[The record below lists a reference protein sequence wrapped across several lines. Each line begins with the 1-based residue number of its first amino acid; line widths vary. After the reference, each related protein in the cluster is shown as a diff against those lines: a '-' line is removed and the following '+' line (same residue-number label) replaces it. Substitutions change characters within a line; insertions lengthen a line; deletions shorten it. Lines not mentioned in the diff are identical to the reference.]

1 MAMNATSS
9 SMRTIRVGLIGAG
22 NWALHGHLPVL
33 TLLPEYEITAIQ
45 SRRREAAECAATRFK
60 IPHIFETAE
69 QVAGHPDVDLVVVL
83 TTAPQHADGVRTALA
98 AGKDVY
104 SEWPLS
110 TGTALSKSLVELAQN
125 SGKRHVV
132 GLQRRLS
139 ATNRYARDQI
149 ANGYVGKLR
158 SVRMHVSMNYF
169 QAKLPKALSWTAP
182 PENFSSMMAIYAGHF
197 LDALFAV
204 VGRPADLTALTV
216 NQFSEI
222 TIIETGEKIKTTNPD
237 EVVVTG
243 TLVGGGVFTA
253 HLEGGKRNG
262 SGVQI
267 EITGDEGDLQITNT
281 SAFGGVG
288 DDYVIKGAHG
298 DNLPLEVLSV
308 PDSYDWL
315 PPSELPSAVLELAN
329 LYAAYA
335 RDVSTG
341 TYLAP
346 TFADAIKMHTI
357 IDLIEQSSRTGRRV
371 DVPQGLP
378 CNP

>member
-1 MAMNATSS
+1 MTVNATSS
-9 SMRTIRVGLIGAG
+9 GIRPIRVGLIGVG
-22 NWALHGHLPVL
+22 NWAHHGHLPVL
-33 TLLPEYEITAIQ
+33 TLLPEYEIAAIQ
-45 SRRREAAECAATRFK
+45 SRRREVTETAATRFK
-60 IPHIFETAE
+60 IPHVIETAE
-69 QVAGHPDVDLVVVL
+69 QVARHPDVDLAIVL
-83 TTAPQHADGVRTALA
+83 TTAPQHEAGVRAALA

-110 TGTALSKSLVELAQN
+110 TSTELSESLVELAQN

-139 ATNRYARDQI
+139 ATNRYVRDQI

-204 VGRPADLTALTV
+204 VGQPADLTALTV

-243 TLVGGGVFTA
+243 TLVSGGVFTA
-253 HLEGGKRNG
+253 HFEGGKRNG

-267 EITGDEGDLQITNT
+267 DITGDEGDLRITNT
-281 SAFGGVG
+281 AAFGDAG
-288 DDYVIKGAHG
+288 DDFIIKGAHG
-298 DNLPLEVLSV
+298 DNLPLEVLPV
-308 PDSYDWL
+308 PDSYNWL

-329 LYAAYA
+329 LYVAYA
-335 RDVSTG
+335 RDISAG
-341 TYLAP
+341 TRLAP
-346 TFADAIKMHTI
+346 TFADAVRMHTI
-357 IDLIEQSSRTGRRV
+357 IDLIEHSSKTGSRV
-371 DVPQGLP
+371 EVP
-378 CNP
+378 

>member
-1 MAMNATSS
+1 MTNQANSTP
-9 SMRTIRVGLIGAG
+9 TRVGLIGAG
-22 NWALHGHLPVL
+22 NWAHHGHLPVL
-33 TLLPEYEITAIQ
+33 SLLPEYEIVAIQ
-45 SRRREAAECAATRFK
+45 SRRREVAEAAAQRFN
-60 IPHIFETAE
+60 IPHVLDTAE
-69 QVAGHPDVDLVVVL
+69 QVASHPDVDLVIVL
-83 TTAPQHADGVRTALA
+83 TTAPQHAAGIRSAIL

-110 TGTALSKSLVELAQN
+110 TGTALSQNLVDLAN
-125 SGKRHVV
+125 NHGRRHIV

-139 ATNRYARDQI
+139 ATNRYVKDLI
-149 ANGYVGKLR
+149 AKGYLGKLR

-169 QAKLPKALSWTAP
+169 QASLPQALSWTVP

-204 VGRPADLTALTV
+204 VGPPADLSALTV

-222 TIIETGEKIKTTNPD
+222 TIIETGEKIPTTNPD

-243 TLVGGGVFTA
+243 KLRDGGIFTA

-267 EITGDEGDLQITNT
+267 DITGDEGDLRITNA

-288 DDYVIKGAHG
+288 EDYLIEGAHG
-298 DNLPLEVLSV
+298 DNFPLQVLAV
-308 PDSYDWL
+308 PESYTWL
-315 PPSELPSAVLELAN
+315 PASPLPSAVLELGN

-335 RDVSTG
+335 RDISAG
-341 TYLAP
+341 THLAP
-346 TFADAIKMHTI
+346 TFDDAISLHKI
-357 IDLIEQSSRTGRRV
+357 IDLIERSSATGMRV
-371 DVPQGLP
+371 DVPL
-378 CNP
+378 

>member
-1 MAMNATSS
+1 MTTLKNQTPSG
-9 SMRTIRVGLIGAG
+9 MRPIRVGLIGAG
-22 NWALHGHLPVL
+22 NWAHHGHLRVL
-33 TLLPEYEITAIQ
+33 TLLPEYEIVAIQ
-45 SRRREAAECAATRFK
+45 SRRREIAETAATRFN
-60 IPHIFETAE
+60 IPHVLDTAE
-69 QVAGHPDVDLVVVL
+69 QVARHPDVDLTIVL
-83 TTAPQHADGVRTALA
+83 TTAPQHHAGVRAAFA

-110 TGTALSKSLVELAQN
+110 NSTALSKSLVELAQN

-139 ATNRYARDQI
+139 ATNRYVRDQI

-169 QAKLPKALSWTAP
+169 QANLPKALSWTVP
-182 PENFSSMMAIYAGHF
+182 PETFSSMMAIYAGHF

-204 VGRPADLTALTV
+204 VGQPANLTALTV

-243 TLVGGGVFTA
+243 MLVSGGVFTA

-267 EITGDEGDLQITNT
+267 DITGDEGDLQITNT
-281 SAFGGVG
+281 SAFGDVG
-288 DDYVIKGAHG
+288 DDYIIIGAHG
-298 DNLPLEVLSV
+298 DNLPLEALPV
-308 PDSYDWL
+308 PDNYNWL
-315 PPSELPSAVLELAN
+315 PPSDLPSAVLELAN
-329 LYAAYA
+329 LYVAYA
-335 RDVSTG
+335 RDISAG
-341 TYLAP
+341 TPLAP
-346 TFADAIKMHTI
+346 TFADAVRMHTI
-357 IDLIEQSSRTGRRV
+357 IDLIEHSSKTGSRV
-371 DVPQGLP
+371 DVL
-378 CNP
+378 

>member
-1 MAMNATSS
+1 MTTLKNQTPSG
-9 SMRTIRVGLIGAG
+9 MRPIRVGLIGAG
-22 NWALHGHLPVL
+22 NWAHHGHLRVL
-33 TLLPEYEITAIQ
+33 TLLPEYEIVAIQ
-45 SRRREAAECAATRFK
+45 SRRREIAETAATRFN
-60 IPHIFETAE
+60 IPHVLDTAE
-69 QVAGHPDVDLVVVL
+69 QVARHPDVDLTIVL
-83 TTAPQHADGVRTALA
+83 TTAPQHHAGVRAAFA

-110 TGTALSKSLVELAQN
+110 NSTALSKSLVELAQN

-139 ATNRYARDQI
+139 ATNRYVRDQI

-169 QAKLPKALSWTAP
+169 QANLPKALSWTVP

-204 VGRPADLTALTV
+204 VGQPANLTALTV

-243 TLVGGGVFTA
+243 MLVSGGVFTA

-267 EITGDEGDLQITNT
+267 DITGDEGDLQITNT
-281 SAFGGVG
+281 SAFGDVG
-288 DDYVIKGAHG
+288 DDYIIIGAHG
-298 DNLPLEVLSV
+298 DNLPLEALPV
-308 PDSYDWL
+308 PDNYNWL
-315 PPSELPSAVLELAN
+315 PPSDLPSAVLELAN
-329 LYAAYA
+329 LYVAYA
-335 RDVSTG
+335 RDISAG
-341 TYLAP
+341 TPLAP
-346 TFADAIKMHTI
+346 TFADAVRMHTI
-357 IDLIEQSSRTGRRV
+357 IDLIEHSSKTGSRV
-371 DVPQGLP
+371 DVL
-378 CNP
+378 